1 MSPRKDRPVSR
12 KSSKESREQH
22 EEFQKRR
29 DAMHA
34 AVNKAWNFPNPAAAD
49 ELAEEAVAKAHSM
62 DAKKG
67 GEVRRKNRLTAPHE
81 DEALELL
88 IKTRRLKPKTS
99 STYTIGKDLAKK
111 FGASE
116 KTWERFVT
124 DAENEG
130 LVPKQIKTRTVRVR

>member
-88 IKTRRLKPKTS
+88 IKT
-99 STYTIGKDLAKK
+99 
-111 FGASE
+111 
-116 KTWERFVT
+116 WERFVT